1 MKNYLDKMVIKPD
14 YVVKY
19 NPNYEVKHA
28 GNSTYDGEPN
38 PSSDIMIDIPCM
50 NYFKVEGYIASKKNP
65 DAPLPAIIHTSK
77 KMLNKNIDVYYYDPT
92 VGKRIQYQDKH
103 DLFIYKSAQNAILAG
118 KEMALYDEADRYVEM
133 YKDVADPIIGRI
145 KGIINNPL
153 YRRMGQ
159 GFIELLT
166 QEFEKRKNDFEP
178 TVNNAKEKAKDAY
191 DKAKNTV
198 KTGVDR
204 LFDEIK
210 NPNKEDVPF
219 WCETEQCALYR
230 ELTEKYAVTL
240 KHRKNLNGSK
250 YSVTIFNLPLGSEKL
265 YYITREMF
273 HDIYAILESNDTA
286 YNKELSGRLKFN
298 SIMDILKDTVN
309 TDINHNADKTPV
321 KTKPIQI
328 VNFRDEDKVESNNL
342 FKRKF
347 NIGDKVTVN
356 DKVRVKYRA
365 YLHQVG
371 TVINIS
377 SSGNKTI
384 YVISFSNGVSV
395 AHVDLYSNELDNVP
409 KKEYNEPKVNIQ
421 YVTPSANRIDDLTKK
436 MDDHDKILG
445 KILNVLEDLKKK

>member
-14 YVVKY
+14 YVVVY
-19 NPNYEVKHA
+19 NED
-28 GNSTYDGEPN
+28 GTYDCKIM
-38 PSSDIMIDIPCM
+38 SDNNFHGIYIS
-50 NYFKVEGYIASKKNP
+50 GYAASKSHP
-65 DAPLPAIIHTSK
+65 DEPVLISINIPFNGCLKDVSVSK
-77 KMLNKNIDVYYYDPT
+77 LNSDTYLKEVYT
-92 VGKRIQYQDKH
+92 GKH
-103 DLFIYKSAQNAILAG
+103 DLFVYKLAKNAILAG
-118 KEMALYDEADRYVEM
+118 KEMALYDEADRYVDM

-145 KGIINNPL
+145 KGVINNPL

-178 TVNNAKEKAKDAY
+178 TINNAKEKAKNAY

-198 KTGVDR
+198 KTGVDK
-204 LFDEIK
+204 LFDEVK
-210 NPNKEDVPF
+210 NPNKDDAPF

-250 YSVTIFNLPLGSEKL
+250 YSVTIFNLPLGNEKL

-273 HDIYAILESNDTA
+273 HNIYAILESNDTA
-286 YNKELSGRLKFN
+286 YDKELSGRLKFN

-309 TDINHNADKTPV
+309 TDINHNVDKNVV

-356 DKVRVKYRA
+356 DKIRAKYRA
-365 YLHQVG
+365 YLRQVG

-377 SSGNKTI
+377 STGNKTI
-384 YVISFSNGVSV
+384 YVVSFSNGVSV
-395 AHVDLYSNELDNVP
+395 AHADLYSNEIDKYVP
-409 KKEYNEPKVNIQ
+409 KKEYNEPEVKVQ
-421 YVTPSANRIDDLTKK
+421 YVTPSANRIDDLSKK
-436 MDDHDKILG
+436 MDEHDKILG